1 MYICKIQILKQ
12 DVQEHSSSNSIRK
25 VWTTNSTVIKTHI
38 SDENVHRHFFAGRG
52 FFPRIYFNFQ
62 AFISTIQLIKR
73 QVHEE
78 KLDPVAFINDPRVV
92 ASWQEA
98 ADVVGR
104 LLAAEKATFSAA
116 RNDLSIPL
124 MYVKCDF
131 SIDGIAKKKMGNFYE
146 KWTKTS
152 FIKIFF
158 CRQKVNLPPFSKI
171 LISSLK
177 FQIFRLQIGKDGA
190 AGRGDRPLGRSSP
203 RAATNGRPPEQQ
215 GRRQQQA
222 KRRHRMWPGKNEGR
236 PAHQNTQGLNTK

>member
-131 SIDGIAKKKMGNFYE
+131 FFRLMELPKRKWVIFLKNEQKRGDNFFLSAE
-146 KWTKTS
+146 SKPP
-152 FIKIFF
+152 
-158 CRQKVNLPPFSKI
+158 PPF
-171 LISSLK
+171 LK
-177 FQIFRLQIGKDGA
+177 Y
-190 AGRGDRPLGRSSP
+190 
-203 RAATNGRPPEQQ
+203 
-215 GRRQQQA
+215 
-222 KRRHRMWPGKNEGR
+222 
-236 PAHQNTQGLNTK
+236 